1 MATRQVSRLSLAPQL
16 RDHLIANNLITA
28 RDVLLLGP
36 LDLMELLGLTWS
48 QANHLLADVSA
59 QVTPPYA
66 TAWEALAQL
75 TSGEAPPP
83 LRTGLPILDGA
94 LRLGLPLGSITEL
107 VGPGG
112 VGKSQMCHMMALTAA
127 LPTSFGGLASGV
139 VYIDTERKF
148 SAARM
153 AEMVQARARAAA
165 ATAAAGAAA
174 IAAGAAGAATTALA
188 TTAAASDALISE
200 VLQRVAV
207 MTPGSTG
214 ELVGALEALQTIVLR
229 HRARL
234 VVIDSIAALAR
245 TEYGN
250 STATTGG
257 GDGGDGG
264 GGGGG
269 LLGGIM
275 ERQQVLGRIASQL
288 KALAESL
295 RIPVLVTN
303 QVTTRITGPAT
314 HPHQQQAGGGG
325 GGGGVLTAALGT
337 KWAHCVN
344 LRIVLERL
352 HERRFLKVAKSPSCA
367 NVVLEYVIGPMGLQQ
382 LDRGGELPAVLQGN
396 VLDMAILNEVDY
408 GAEYG

>member
-1 MATRQVSRLSLAPQL
+1 MT
-16 RDHLIANNLITA
+16 TA

-48 QANHLLADVSA
+48 QAAQLLADVSA
-59 QVTPPYA
+59 QITPPYT

-75 TSGEAPPP
+75 TAAEGPPP
-83 LRTGLPILDGA
+83 LRTGLPTLDGA
-94 LRLGLPLGSITEL
+94 LRLGLPAGSITEL

-112 VGKSQMCHMMALTAA
+112 VGKSQMCHMMALAAA
-127 LPTSFGGLASGV
+127 LPAEQGGLAAGV

-148 SAARM
+148 SAARL
-153 AEMVQARARAAA
+153 AEMVRARAAA
-165 ATAAAGAAA
+165 AAAAGNRAG
-174 IAAGAAGAATTALA
+174 GAAPHGGNGDAGGGGGGGGALV
-188 TTAAASDALISE
+188 SE
-200 VLQRVAV
+200 VLQRVVV
-207 MTPGSTG
+207 MTPGRTE
-214 ELVGALEALQTIVLR
+214 ELVGALESLQTIVLR
-229 HRARL
+229 HKARL

-250 STATTGG
+250 VPGGG
-257 GDGGDGG
+257 GDGSGAGGGLGG

-269 LLGGIM
+269 LVGSIL

-295 RIPVLVTN
+295 RVPVLVTN
-303 QVTTRITGPAT
+303 QVTTRITPAAGG
-314 HPHQQQAGGGG
+314 QQPPGGGG
-325 GGGGVLTAALGT
+325 GGGGGGTLTAALGT

-344 LRIVLERL
+344 LRLVLERL

-367 NVVLEYVIGPMGLQQ
+367 NVVLEYVIGPTGLQQ
-382 LDRGGELPAVLQGN
+382 VEQRGAPPPALRGN
-396 VLDMAILNEVDY
+396 VMDLAILNEVEY